1 MGIVL
6 SIKTRKKRLRAQF
19 YEYHPEYIPLF
30 MQQASFF
37 YALGM
42 IINPEQTKIIYDDMK
57 ITLQHPRYAPYI
69 KNGLQDLNQHTRAQ

>member
-1 MGIVL
+1 
-6 SIKTRKKRLRAQF
+6 
-19 YEYHPEYIPLF
+19 
-30 MQQASFF
+30 MQQARLF

-69 KNGLQDLNQHTRAQ
+69 RNGLQDLNQHTRAQ